1 MATSNITLLED
12 LIDPQ
17 VLADEIDLKLIDKI
31 RFAPLATIDD
41 TLMGRDGDT
50 LSFPYYGYVG
60 AAEDVAEAGE
70 IPIRNLVADK
80 KEVKVS
86 KIGMGIAYTD
96 EALLSG
102 HNNSIA
108 SEAADQIVT
117 SIADGVDN
125 KFLKEMATAVVS
137 SNVDTSANIANE
149 IIDGVM
155 QFGEDMDGEKVLVVP
170 TSVYG
175 AIVKSG
181 EWIPNTQTGADIL
194 IRGSQGSI
202 AGCQV
207 VVSNRLNGLYD
218 YEVVE
223 TPDVSDIG
231 TYYEKDMFS
240 KFTLTTDVAIDPTKT
255 YYTRT
260 AAVVNKAFIVKP
272 GALRLVRKRQV
283 LVEFDRDKQTQT
295 NFVFGSDIFAP
306 YLYDQTKIVMLNLS

>member
-1 MATSNITLLED
+1 MASSNITMLED

-41 TLMGRDGDT
+41 TLMGRDGDELT
-50 LSFPYYGYVG
+50 FPYYGYVG

-70 IPIRNLVADK
+70 IPIRSLATDVK
-80 KEVKVS
+80 KVKVS

-108 SEAADQIVT
+108 TEAANQIVT

-125 KFLKEMATAVVS
+125 KFLEEMATAQMS
-137 SNVDTSANIANE
+137 SNITANGNIAND

-170 TSVYG
+170 TQVYG
-175 AIVKSG
+175 RIVKSG
-181 EWIPNTQTGADIL
+181 DWIPNTDTGANIL

-207 VVSNRLNGLYD
+207 VISNRLNGLYS
-218 YEVVE
+218 YTEVENPV
-223 TPDVSDIG
+223 VADIG

-240 KFTLTTDVAIDPTKT
+240 KYTLTTDVAIDTNKT

-260 AAVVNKAFIVKP
+260 SVVTNKAFIVKP

-306 YLYDQTKIVMLNLS
+306 YLYDQTKIVALNIQ